1 MGFESR
7 NPTTGELIAQYP
19 EASPAQVEACLAR
32 AWSGWRAW
40 SATSINERSA
50 FLNRLAEVL
59 EVRVDEFARL
69 ITLEMGKPFAE
80 AQAEVKKAASGAR
93 HFATSGPSYIESQS
107 IPGTPGYVIF
117 QPLGPVLG
125 IMPWNLPF
133 WQVLRFFI
141 PAALVGNTVLVK
153 HAESVKGC
161 AIALEQLVRDAGGPD
176 GLYVN
181 LMVDRKAVTDIVA
194 DSRVRA
200 VTVTASVA
208 AGRAMAALAGQH
220 GKKVVLELG
229 GSDPFVVLDD
239 ADLEK
244 AVRLGVIARFA
255 NNAQSC
261 IAAKRF
267 LIDAKVFPEFSSRYV
282 AAVKELVIG
291 DPMQAT
297 TRLGPLAR
305 GDLRD
310 TVRRQVADAVAQGAQ
325 VLTGGRAVAG
335 PGYFFEP
342 TVLAGLKHDAPI
354 VAEECFGPVAL
365 LFPVRDDAEAI
376 ELANATEYGLGAAV
390 WSRDPARARHAAA
403 KIEAGAVFINDF
415 VRSDP
420 RAPFGGVKSSGFG
433 RELGALGARE
443 LANAKLVWLGQSP
456 PGTSPL
462 PRLQ

>member
-1 MGFESR
+1 MSFESR
-7 NPTTGELIAQYP
+7 NPTTGEVIARYP
-19 EASPAQVEACLAR
+19 EHTPEQVEACLAR
-32 AWSGWRAW
+32 AWSCWQSW
-40 SATSINERSA
+40 SATPLSERTA
-50 FLNRLAEVL
+50 FLNRLADAL
-59 EVRVDEFARL
+59 EGRVDEFARL

-93 HFATSGPSYIESQS
+93 QFATTGPTYIEPQAN
-107 IPGTPGYVIF
+107 PGTPGQVIF
-117 QPLGPVLG
+117 QSLGPVLG

-161 AIALEQLVRDAGGPD
+161 AVALEKLVRDAGGPD

-181 LMVDRKAVTDIVA
+181 LMVDRKVVPGLVA
-194 DSRVRA
+194 DARVRA

-239 ADLEK
+239 ADLDK

-267 LIDAKVFPEFSSRYV
+267 LIADAVFEEFSSRYV
-282 AAVKELVIG
+282 AAVKELVVG

-305 GDLRD
+305 SDLRD
-310 TVRRQVADAVAQGAQ
+310 TVRRQVEDAIKQGAR
-325 VLTGGRAVAG
+325 VLTGGHIVAG

-342 TVLAGLKHDAPI
+342 TVLCGLRHEAPI

-365 LFPVRDDAEAI
+365 LFPVRHDAEAI
-376 ELANATEYGLGAAV
+376 QLANATEYGLGAAV
-390 WSRDPARARHAAA
+390 WSRDLARAQRAAA
-403 KIEAGAVFINDF
+403 QIEAGAVFINDF

-420 RAPFGGVKSSGFG
+420 RAPFGGVKHSGFG

-443 LANAKLVWLGQSP
+443 LTNAKLVWQGQ
-456 PGTSPL
+456 
-462 PRLQ
+462 

>member
-1 MGFESR
+1 MSFESR
-7 NPTTGELIAQYP
+7 NPTTGEVIARYP
-19 EASPAQVEACLAR
+19 EHTPAEVDACLAR
-32 AWSGWRAW
+32 AWSGWESW
-40 SATSINERSA
+40 SSTPLTERTA
-50 FLNRLAEVL
+50 FLNRLADVL
-59 EVRVDEFARL
+59 EARVDEFARL
-69 ITLEMGKPFAE
+69 ITLEMGKPYAE

-93 HFATSGPSYIESQS
+93 HFATTGPTYIEPQA
-107 IPGTPGYVIF
+107 IAGTPGQVIF
-117 QPLGPVLG
+117 QSLGPVLG

-161 AIALEQLVRDAGGPD
+161 AIALEKLVRDAGGPD

-181 LMVDRKAVTDIVA
+181 LMVDRKAVAGLVA
-194 DSRVRA
+194 DARVRA

-239 ADLEK
+239 GDLTK
-244 AVRLGVIARFA
+244 AVRLGVVARFA

-267 LIDAKVFPEFSSRYV
+267 LIAETVFEEFSARYV
-282 AAVKELVIG
+282 AAVKELVVG

-305 GDLRD
+305 SDLRD
-310 TVRRQVADAVAQGAQ
+310 TVQRQVEDAVRQGARI
-325 VLTGGRAVAG
+325 LTGGNVVPG

-342 TVLAGLKHDAPI
+342 TVLTGLRHDAPI

-365 LFPVRDDAEAI
+365 LFPVRSDAEAI
-376 ELANATEYGLGAAV
+376 QLANATEYGLGAAV
-390 WSRDPARARHAAA
+390 WSADPARAQRAATQ
-403 KIEAGAVFINDF
+403 IEAGAVFINDF

-420 RAPFGGVKSSGFG
+420 RAPFGGVKNSGFG

-443 LANAKLVWLGQSP
+443 LTNAKLVWQG
-456 PGTSPL
+456 
-462 PRLQ
+462 

>member
-1 MGFESR
+1 MSFESR
-7 NPTTGELIAQYP
+7 NPTTGELLARYEQHT
-19 EASPAQVEACLAR
+19 PAQVADCLAR
-32 AWSGWRAW
+32 AWSGWKTW
-40 SATSINERSA
+40 SAAPLGERTA
-50 FLNRLAEVL
+50 FLNRLADVL
-59 EVRVDEFARL
+59 EARVDEFARL
-69 ITLEMGKPFAE
+69 ITLEMGKPYTE

-93 HFATSGPSYIESQS
+93 HFATVGPSYIEPQA
-107 IPGTPGYVIF
+107 IPGTPGQVIY
-117 QPLGPVLG
+117 QSLGPVLG

-153 HAESVKGC
+153 HAENVKGC

-181 LMVDRKAVTDIVA
+181 LMVDRKDVPALVA
-194 DSRVRA
+194 DERVRA

-229 GSDPFVVLDD
+229 GSDPFLVLDD
-239 ADLEK
+239 ADLAK
-244 AVRLGVIARFA
+244 AVQLGVIARFA

-267 LIDAKVFPEFSSRYV
+267 LVAEAVFEEFSSRYV
-282 AAVKELVIG
+282 AAVKGLVLG
-291 DPMQAT
+291 DPMEAT
-297 TRLGPLAR
+297 TKLGPLAR
-305 GDLRD
+305 SDLRE
-310 TVRRQVADAVAQGAQ
+310 TVRRQVADAVKQ
-325 VLTGGRAVAG
+325 GGRILSGGGVLPG

-342 TVLAGLKHDAPI
+342 TVIAGLSHDAPI

-365 LFPVRDDAEAI
+365 LFPVRSDAHAI
-376 ELANATEYGLGAAV
+376 QLANATEYGLGAAV
-390 WSRDPARARHAAA
+390 WSRDLARAQRAATE
-403 KIEAGAVFINDF
+403 IEAGAVFINDF

-420 RAPFGGVKSSGFG
+420 RAPFGGVKNSGFG

-443 LANAKLVWLGQSP
+443 LANAKLVWQGQ
-456 PGTSPL
+456 
-462 PRLQ
+462 